1 MTTPA
6 LSTLGV
12 ERPTGCPFGIWLR
25 RLPDDQRTEIERYL
39 EAVRET
45 IQLTPNASNAEH
57 SYAELSRRMKAQG
70 ARWSHDQI
78 RRHDRGFCT
87 CP

>member
-6 LSTLGV
+6 LSTLGA
-12 ERPTGCPFGIWLR
+12 ERPTGCPFGVWLNS
-25 RLPDDQRTEIERYL
+25 LPDDQRAEIDRYL
-39 EAVRET
+39 DAVRQE
-45 IQLTPNASNAEH
+45 LEVSPRDSLREH

-78 RRHDRGFCT
+78 RRHDRRFCT